1 MADDSRIERLLEEL
15 FDGQATL
22 EEVCGACPELLPAVR
37 ERWQRICRARAE
49 IEALFPREPGPAAT
63 VPAPPS
69 EKGQPLP
76 AIPGYAV
83 EAVLGRGGMG
93 VVYRARHLR
102 LNRPVAL
109 KMLLAG
115 DYAGPADRARF
126 LREAEAVAGLRHA
139 NIVQVYDV
147 GDQDGRPYF
156 TMEIVE
162 GGSLAEKLA
171 GGPQPARE
179 AAALAAVL
187 AEAVGAAHQ
196 GGILHRDLKPANVLL
211 TADGT
216 PKVSDFGLA
225 RRLESGE
232 RLTQSGAIVGTPSYM
247 APEQARGRTQALG
260 PAVDV
265 YALGAILYELL
276 TGRPPFRGE
285 TAADT
290 VMQVLSQEPVPPAR
304 LNPRVPRDL
313 ETICLKCLHKEPPRR
328 YASAAALAEDLRRFL
343 QDKAIAARPE
353 GRLERV
359 ARGARRRPS
368 LVVGLAAGVLLATAL
383 AGGGLWVSTER
394 AANEQAQEQMARLDQ
409 AHRDQEAV
417 LQRLDQARRERR
429 LAERLD
435 AILLN
440 RAAVVGGRFDV
451 RHNRERADR
460 EYAAAFQ
467 EAGFGQ
473 VGDDPAAVAAR
484 VASSTVRDELVAAL
498 DDWAVCAGTAG
509 DEGRQRWL
517 LLVLGRA
524 DPNPTQVRRRLRD
537 PAPWKDRA
545 AMTALAEAALAEKPS
560 APLLMAFAERL
571 RQAGAD
577 AVPFLQRVQR
587 EYPGDFWAN
596 FALGNVLLVK
606 NPGESM
612 RYLQAALALRPRTA
626 IVHDSLGIALLG
638 DERPDEAIEHFRQ
651 ALRIDPEFAHA
662 HNSLGCALKAGRRL
676 DEAVAHFRR
685 AVRSDPTLAEVHSN
699 LGSALLAQER
709 PDEALE
715 HLRQALRIDPRL
727 PEAHTG
733 LCSVLKAR
741 GGLEAVIAHYQQ
753 VLHDDPEFAPA
764 HANLGIALAEAGQTE
779 EAVDRFRTALRIDPT
794 LGAAHYD
801 LALVLSSRG
810 QFAEAVD
817 HLQRSVATAPRFGQ
831 AHGAL
836 GKALLAVGR
845 FRDARDATR
854 RCLDL
859 LPSGHSRRPGVERQL
874 QRCEDLLA
882 LEARLPGVL
891 RGEAGLIDAAE
902 RLRFAEVCH
911 LTKRFANAASLFE
924 KAFTDRPQLA
934 DDMQAAHRYNAAC
947 AAALAGCGQGMD
959 GDKLSTAERARW
971 RRQARS
977 WLQADLAVW
986 AGKLAGGNA
995 ADRPRVKTMM
1005 RHWQADA
1012 DLAGLREPGR
1022 WASGP
1027 PGNGASGSL
1036 CGRRSALSSSRRW
1049 PHEQF
1054 TAAPVREPI
1063 HPAARAR
1070 DADSS
1075 AAIAAVDA
1083 VR

>member
-1 MADDSRIERLLEEL
+1 MADDPRVQRLLEEL
-15 FDGQATL
+15 FDGQVTL
-22 EEVCGACPELLPAVR
+22 KEVCGECPELLPAVR
-37 ERWQRICRARAE
+37 ERWQRICRAQAE
-49 IEALFPREPGPAAT
+49 IEALFPREPGPAGC

-69 EKGQPLP
+69 DEGQSLP
-76 AIPGYAV
+76 AIPGYAI

-93 VVYRARHLR
+93 VVYRAHHLR

-126 LREAEAVAGLRHA
+126 QREAEAVAGLRHA

-171 GGPQPARE
+171 GVPQPARE
-179 AAALAAVL
+179 VASLVAVL

-196 GGILHRDLKPANVLL
+196 GGILHRDLKPANILL

-232 RLTQSGAIVGTPSYM
+232 RLTLSGAVLGTPSYM
-247 APEQARGRTQALG
+247 APEQARGRAQALG

-285 TAADT
+285 TAVDT
-290 VMQVLSQEPVPPAR
+290 VVQVLSQEPVPPAR

-313 ETICLKCLHKEPPRR
+313 ETICLKCLHKEPFRR
-328 YASAAALAEDLRRFL
+328 YASAAALAEDLRCFL

-353 GRLERV
+353 GRLERL
-359 ARGARRRPS
+359 ARGARRRPT

-394 AANEQAQEQMARLDQ
+394 AANERAKEKMARLDQ
-409 AHRDQEAV
+409 ARRDQEAV

-435 AILLN
+435 AIHLN
-440 RAAVVGGRFDV
+440 RVAVVGGRFDAP
-451 RHNRERADR
+451 HNRGRADQ
-460 EYAAAFQ
+460 EYAAAFR

-473 VGDDPAAVAAR
+473 VGDDLAAFAAR
-484 VASSTVRDELVAAL
+484 VESSTVRDELVAAL
-498 DDWAVCAGTAG
+498 DDWAVCAGRAG
-509 DEGRQRWL
+509 DAGRQRWL
-517 LLVLGRA
+517 LLVLRRA
-524 DPNPTQVRRRLRD
+524 DPNPAQVRQRLRD
-537 PAPWKDRA
+537 PALGQDRA
-545 AMTALAEAALAEKPS
+545 ALLELAKTALAMKPS
-560 APLLMAFAERL
+560 AQLLAALGERL
-571 RQAGAD
+571 REAGAD
-577 AVPFLQRVQR
+577 AVPFLQRVQQ

-596 FALGNVLLVK
+596 FALGTLTK
-606 NPGESM
+606 NSKESL

-626 IVHDSLGIALLG
+626 VVHDNLGIALLL
-638 DERPDEAIEHFRQ
+638 DERPDEAIKHFRQ
-651 ALRIDPEFAHA
+651 ALRIDPELAYA
-662 HNSLGCALKAGRRL
+662 HNSLGCAFKAGGRL
-676 DEAVAHFRR
+676 DEAVEHFRHALR
-685 AVRSDPTLAEVHSN
+685 IDPLLAEAHAN
-699 LGSALLAQER
+699 LGGILLAQGR

-715 HLRQALRIDPRL
+715 HFRQALRSDPRL
-727 PEAHTG
+727 PEAHIH

-741 GGLEAVIAHYQQ
+741 GGLKAVIAHYQQ
-753 VLHDDPEFAPA
+753 VLRDDPEFAAA

-779 EAVDRFRTALRIDPT
+779 KAVDRFRKALSIDPA
-794 LGAAHYD
+794 LGVAHYN
-801 LALVLSSRG
+801 LGLVLSSRG

-817 HLQRSVATAPRFGQ
+817 HLQQSVATAPKLGQ

-845 FRDARDATR
+845 LRDARDATR

-859 LPSGHSRRPGVERQL
+859 LPPGHSRRPGVEQQL

-882 LEARLPGVL
+882 LEARLPTVL
-891 RGEAGLIDAAE
+891 RGEAGPIDAAE
-902 RLRFAEVCH
+902 CLRCAEVCH
-911 LTKRFANAASLFE
+911 LTKRFADAASLFE
-924 KAFTDRPQLA
+924 KAFTERPQLA
-934 DDMQAAHRYNAAC
+934 DDVRAAHRYNAAC
-947 AAALAGCGQGMD
+947 AAALAGWGQGTD

-971 RRQARS
+971 RQKARA

-995 ADRPRVKTMM
+995 ADRAQVKTLM

-1012 DLAGLREPGR
+1012 DLAGLREPGALGKWSAKER
-1022 WASGP
+1022 GEWLALWKEV
-1027 PGNGASGSL
+1027 GAL
-1036 CGRRSALSSSRRW
+1036 LERA
-1049 PHEQF
+1049 
-1054 TAAPVREPI
+1054 TAP
-1063 HPAARAR
+1063 
-1070 DADSS
+1070 
-1075 AAIAAVDA
+1075 
-1083 VR
+1083 